1 MPVSQYQL
9 DETWQEAVTIGVGK
23 ASCHARRME
32 PTGVPGAGVRLEL
45 RRRKEQGAES
55 GAEAIGSPHAL
66 LCIGHADR
74 LGVNPPRQ
82 GPGCFSA
89 FLTGPPSD
97 VQGQSYAVGMGWGHD
112 AKCGARSETDGMGV
126 AARPGPGGLHL
137 GSHRGAPKDLA
148 CRCLYTWGPGSTPHP
163 PHLCTRSQA
172 LLTWEPAGCV
182 HAAQSHCHPGR
193 ECSERGSD
201 GAAPAAALGAG
212 IGVQRPRS
220 AHLEM

>member
-9 DETWQEAVTIGVGK
+9 GETWQEAVTIGVGK
-23 ASCHARRME
+23 ASCHARRTE
-32 PTGVPGAGVRLEL
+32 PTGALGAGVRLEL

-74 LGVNPPRQ
+74 LGGNPPRR

-89 FLTGPPSD
+89 FLTGPRSD
-97 VQGQSYAVGMGWGHD
+97 IQGQSCAVGMGWGHD
-112 AKCGARSETDGMGV
+112 AKRGARNETDGRGA
-126 AARPGPGGLHL
+126 AARPGPVGASPGFTP
-137 GSHRGAPKDLA
+137 RGPRDPA
-148 CRCLYTWGPGSTPHP
+148 CRCLYTWGPYP

-172 LLTWEPAGCV
+172 SLTREPVGCV
-182 HAAQSHCHPGR
+182 RAAQSRCHPGR

-201 GAAPAAALGAG
+201 GAATAAALGAG

-220 AHLEM
+220 AHLET